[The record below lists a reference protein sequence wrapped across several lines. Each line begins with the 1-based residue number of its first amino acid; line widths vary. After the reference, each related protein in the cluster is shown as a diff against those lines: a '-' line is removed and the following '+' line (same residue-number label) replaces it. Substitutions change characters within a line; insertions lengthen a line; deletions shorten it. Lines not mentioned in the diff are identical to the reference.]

1 MRKFIYISGCIA
13 YFFLIAIPIFM
24 AVISSI
30 YIGFF
35 FYDLYKSIKKLY
47 AKIF

>member
-1 MRKFIYISGCIA
+1 MKKWIYISGCVA
-13 YFFLIAIPIFM
+13 YFFLIAVPIFV

-35 FYDLYKSIKKLY
+35 FYEAYKHIKKVY